1 MDCLRG
7 PDLWVRMM
15 SVEAV
20 LCSDRGLIVAPAGCG
35 KTHLI
40 TETLK
45 IAQDKP
51 YLVLTHTTAGVAAL
65 KQRLKRLRVPNKQ
78 YVVATIDGWARR
90 ISMMFPMSCG
100 IAASPDDPKTFY
112 PELRNK
118 VNTYIDSE
126 SITDAIQASYSRL
139 LVDEYQDCNADQH
152 WLVCALA
159 NLLPTVVFGDPMQC
173 IFNFGGPM
181 PSWRDDIQTKFPVIC
196 ELNTPWRWI
205 NAGTPEL
212 GQWILGVRNLLM
224 SGAPIDSLSCPG
236 YVHWHQLS
244 GDYRTDSQNQLKA
257 HYQLRNSSDE
267 ADSLLVIGDQ
277 FKADRRHDFASM
289 SQGLDVVE
297 PVELTGVTTLA
308 SQIDE
313 SSGVNLAECILDA
326 VATMMTGVGKAALM
340 KRVPTILA
348 GRNRSPVTHIESA
361 VILVVTQGDTSSIVN
376 LLDCLELGPETKI
389 FRRSAFSALKSAV
402 SLCASDPSKS
412 MRQAAEI
419 IREQRRHQGDR
430 RIPSRAI
437 GSTLLLKGLEADHAF
452 ILDAGAMNRQHLY
465 VAISR
470 GAKSITLFSGC
481 NVVGQ

>member
-1 MDCLRG
+1 
-7 PDLWVRMM
+7 M
-15 SVEAV
+15 SVDAV
-20 LCSDRGLIVAPAGCG
+20 LCADRGLIVAPAGCG

-65 KQRLKRLRVPNKQ
+65 KQRLKRLCVPNNH

-90 ISMMFPMSCG
+90 ISMMFPVSCG

-118 VNTYIDSE
+118 VNTYIHSE

-152 WLVCALA
+152 RLVCALS

-181 PSWRDDIQTKFPVIC
+181 PSWRDDVQAHFPVIC

-212 GQWILGVRNLLM
+212 GQWILNVRNLLM
-224 SGAPIDSLSCPG
+224 SGASIDALSCPG
-236 YVHWHQLS
+236 YVHWHQLAD
-244 GDYRTDSQNQLKA
+244 DYRRDSHNQLKA
-257 HYQLRNSSDE
+257 HYDLRNSSDE
-267 ADSLLVIGDQ
+267 TDSLLVVGDQ
-277 FKADRRHDFASM
+277 FKADRRHGFASM

-297 PVELTGVTTLA
+297 PVELTDVTTLA
-308 SQIDE
+308 SHIDD
-313 SSGVNLAECILDA
+313 STGVNLAEGVLDA

-348 GRNRSPVTHIESA
+348 GRNRSPETHIESA
-361 VILVVTQGDTSSIVN
+361 VIQVISQGDTSSIAS
-376 LLDCLELGPETKI
+376 LIDCLEVTPEAKI

-402 SLCASDPSKS
+402 SLCASDTGKS

-437 GSTLLLKGLEADHAF
+437 GSTLLLKGLEADHVL

-481 NVVGQ
+481 NIVGQ